1 MITTSHDLHFETGR
15 RSKKS
20 INAGVKKASPA
31 IKRIPRVTKIMAL
44 AIRLDQLVKDGKVK
58 NQAELARLGHVTR
71 ARLTQIMTLLQL
83 APDIQEEILFL
94 PPIERGCEPL
104 VERDLRKIAAVVNWS
119 GQREVWGGS
128 EFRALDLKRQKVHPT

>member
-20 INAGVKKASPA
+20 INAGVKKVLPA
-31 IKRIPRVTKIMAL
+31 ITRIPRIAKIMAL
-44 AIRLDQLVKDGKVK
+44 AIRLNQLVKDGHVK
-58 NQAELARLGHVTR
+58 NQAELARLGHVSR

-94 PPIERGCEPL
+94 PAIERGCEPIL
-104 VERDLRKIAAVVNWS
+104 ERELRKIATVASW
-119 GQREVWGGS
+119 GRQREVWKAKCCG
-128 EFRALDLKRQKVHPT
+128 KRQP